1 MLRLQDICNELNC
14 HIQSMCNTEESLRDY
29 EEKLLDKCF
38 DPQYPNIVLGQTTM
52 YYEPPFC
59 LDIKNNQDM

>member
-1 MLRLQDICNELNC
+1 
-14 HIQSMCNTEESLRDY
+14 MCNTEESLRDY